1 MSAQYESMGKRMQHG
16 FAARNGLFAAL
27 ITQRGYTGID
37 QIFERPYGG
46 YLATFGQGS
55 SSTPQSLGNE
65 LVDGLGQD
73 WRGINGI
80 RVKAYNSM
88 GGTHSSIE
96 CIADLQEKHQARFSN
111 TRSIRHINIEQS
123 KAFHAHGGQSIS
135 RPITV
140 TGAQMSTLYIAA
152 VQLLDRSVLIDQFSS
167 SNLNR
172 DSIWD
177 LVDKVSCAWNPDF
190 DAKGAWYTRVSV
202 TFEDGESVV
211 SETATA
217 ESMAC
222 LMSEER
228 IREKWRLLMGSVM
241 DTEAI
246 EGLERAILNL
256 ESVDDIS
263 EVLKVLKLDVH
274 GVLD

>member
-37 QIFERPYGG
+37 QNFERPYRG

-55 SSTPQSLGNE
+55 SSHPQSLGNE

-73 WRGINGI
+73 WKGINGI

-88 GGTHSSIE
+88 GGTHSAIE
-96 CIADLQEKHQARFSN
+96 CITDLQEKHQARFSDM
-111 TRSIRHINIEQS
+111 RSIRHVNIEQS
-123 KAFHAHGGQSIS
+123 KAFYAHGGQSIS

-177 LVDKVSCAWNPDF
+177 LVDKVSCTWNPDF
-190 DAKGAWYTRVSV
+190 DAKGAWCTRVSV
-202 TFEDGESVV
+202 T
-211 SETATA
+211 
-217 ESMAC
+217 
-222 LMSEER
+222 L
-228 IREKWRLLMGSVM
+228 
-241 DTEAI
+241 
-246 EGLERAILNL
+246 
-256 ESVDDIS
+256 
-263 EVLKVLKLDVH
+263 
-274 GVLD
+274 VLDSLVP